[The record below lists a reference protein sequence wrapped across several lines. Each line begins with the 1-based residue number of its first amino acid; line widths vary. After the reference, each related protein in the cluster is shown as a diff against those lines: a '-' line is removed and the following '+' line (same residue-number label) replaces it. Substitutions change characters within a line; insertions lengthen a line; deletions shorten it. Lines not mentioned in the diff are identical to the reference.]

1 MVFMHDPIS
10 ALLAKD
16 RSNSLA
22 RSALPCAPV
31 LPDERLRRRG
41 GVRPLRIVR
50 LRTRR

>member
-1 MVFMHDPIS
+1 MHDPIS

-22 RSALPCAPV
+22 RSALPSAPM
-31 LPDERLRRRG
+31 LPDEQVRRRS
-41 GVRPLRIVR
+41 GVRARRIVR